1 MAAPSGSGD
10 SMPLAFLLNDK
21 DFSPHETRPFWSQ
34 FGVAPRLRSRTIR
47 SQMSQAVQTRRFR
60 VALSFPGEHRERVE
74 KIAEALGEKL
84 GRDRVLYDK
93 W

>member
-1 MAAPSGSGD
+1 
-10 SMPLAFLLNDK
+10 
-21 DFSPHETRPFWSQ
+21 
-34 FGVAPRLRSRTIR
+34 
-47 SQMSQAVQTRRFR
+47 MSQAVQTRRFR